1 MFQLSTYV
9 VGLSGGSWLVTSAAA
24 SNYPP
29 ASQLVA
35 GWELE
40 KDVVLPGGINVFRD
54 GQFLD
59 QLYDT
64 AKLKKNAGYDIS
76 LTDLWG
82 RALGYH
88 FLPGTTS
95 DS

>member
-1 MFQLSTYV
+1 LSSYFS
-9 VGLSGGSWLVTSAAA
+9 GLSGGSWLVASAAA
-24 SNYPP
+24 SNFPP
-29 ASQLVA
+29 VSELVS

-40 KDVVLPGGINVFRD
+40 KDLVLPGGINAIRSA
-54 GQFLD
+54 QFID
-59 QLYDT
+59 QIHDT
-64 AKLKKNAGYDIS
+64 SKLKKAAGYNIS